1 MLDRCCRVLLVED
14 DPEDTTNIQ
23 NLLANAQ
30 SASFQKGFELVC
42 TETFREGRERLARGD
57 IDVVL
62 LDLMLPDSR
71 GVSTLVELQKMAPN
85 VPIIVQTA
93 IEDEAISVKALELGA
108 CGYLPK
114 LKLDAKLLVYA
125 LRSAMER
132 HYQLAAIEQHQ
143 DRQHEQEIR
152 ELEELMAGSREQ
164 SQPTA
169 FVAPVRDRMPDIF
182 EELVQRYSD
191 LIEQALEQRAYKV
204 DNRLSHQLSI
214 FAEQLGFLKAAPR
227 DLVEIHTQVL
237 KDKIRTAAPGKA
249 QAYTKEGRFLL
260 LELLGNLASYYR
272 RYFIGLDKLNLTK
285 QYNELKRQ

>member
-14 DPEDTTNIQ
+14 DPEDTETIQ
-23 NLLANAQ
+23 KLLANAQ

-42 TETFREGRERLARGD
+42 TETLREGRERLARGN

-71 GVSTLVELQKMAPN
+71 GVSTLVEIQKVAPN
-85 VPIIVQTA
+85 VPVIVQTV
-93 IEDEAISVKALELGA
+93 IEDEAISVKVLELGA
-108 CGYLPK
+108 CGYLAK

-132 HYQLAAIEQHQ
+132 HYQLAALEQLQ
-143 DRQHEQEIR
+143 NRQQEQEIR
-152 ELEELMAGSREQ
+152 KLEQLMTGSLEQ

-169 FVAPVRDRMPDIF
+169 SIAPVRDRMPDIF

-191 LIEQALEQRAYKV
+191 FIEQALEQRVYKIETQ
-204 DNRLSHQLSI
+204 LSEQLSI
-214 FAEQLGFLKAAPR
+214 FAEQLGVLKAAPR
-227 DLVEIHTQVL
+227 DVVEIHTQVL
-237 KDKIRTAAPGKA
+237 KQKIRAAAPGKA

-272 RYFIGLDKLNLTK
+272 RYFIGLDKLNLSK
-285 QYNELKRQ
+285 QFNELKHQ